1 MKSLQSVDKR
11 NNARRML
18 AKTEQGP
25 PPHTQY
31 LPNITHL
38 LTVEATLFKLG
49 ALQTGGALILP
60 CPVGVSL
67 PAGVRVPPDKTEELL
82 LLRRTA
88 EPGHVALPTLL
99 LLPPL
104 RVEVVVLL
112 LSSSSQRLLFG
123 IGERA
128 SVCCF
133 IVLLLIVGRIA
144 VAAFVSSSLY
154 FDSSSE
160 EDGCGESGMKPSL
173 LPPAAF
179 IALLPLVFFNLH
191 AISSIKINL
200 SKSGCDYGIKLE
212 SGTPDKLDCWCVWP
226 SLKDSLISG
235 AKDGQRR
242 NL

>member
-1 MKSLQSVDKR
+1 M
-11 NNARRML
+11 
-18 AKTEQGP
+18 
-25 PPHTQY
+25 
-31 LPNITHL
+31 
-38 LTVEATLFKLG
+38 
-49 ALQTGGALILP
+49 
-60 CPVGVSL
+60 GVSL
-67 PAGVRVPPDKTEELL
+67 PAGVSVPPDKTEELL

-88 EPGHVALPTLL
+88 EPGHVALPTVL

-112 LSSSSQRLLFG
+112 LSSSQRLLFG

-133 IVLLLIVGRIA
+133 IVLLLMLIVGRIA